1 MILLEDRLDPYP
13 LGKSAFKPLL
23 AQQENLL
30 VPDYLKDLYTS
41 PGLILLA
48 RCHLMFVLAN
58 DFVEHDLTR
67 PSPIGQLSF
76 KKRSR

>member
-30 VPDYLKDLYTS
+30 VPDYLKDLYTN
-41 PGLILLA
+41 PGLRNFA
-48 RCHLMFVLAN
+48 
-58 DFVEHDLTR
+58 
-67 PSPIGQLSF
+67 GQVPLDVRLS
-76 KKRSR
+76 

>member
-41 PGLILLA
+41 PGLRNFA
-48 RCHLMFVLAN
+48 
-58 DFVEHDLTR
+58 
-67 PSPIGQLSF
+67 GQVPLDVRLS
-76 KKRSR
+76 